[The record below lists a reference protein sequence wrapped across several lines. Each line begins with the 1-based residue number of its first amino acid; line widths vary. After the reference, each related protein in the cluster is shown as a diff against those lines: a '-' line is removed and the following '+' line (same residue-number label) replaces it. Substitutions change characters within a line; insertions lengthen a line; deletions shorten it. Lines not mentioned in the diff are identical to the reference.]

1 MAFCKNHN
9 HLYFDNLRRTDK
21 AEAVLCLIHA
31 TYQAKINNGNKE
43 DIIRLLKSAYELF
56 SFTSGTYTGESS
68 SQFASQYTIGHE
80 LGIWINSN
88 LDLCSLA
95 LKVAKNEITVTDYFD
110 IFFLNYIQPIDN
122 KIVHPLYETLKYA
135 KEKKQMTISKKD
147 LKVIFSFASNKND
160 NNINGMFNMFIGS
173 SYFFKI
179 DNQTMKICYPL
190 DDILECCNMEYIDAD
205 VNDLSMYFS
214 DLNTYVS
221 YLTDDH
227 RSLKLIEDK
236 FNLKNKDISHYSRD
250 HGVNG
255 YNKIY
260 YGIPGCGKSYKIKKD
275 LESKNI
281 PQENIFRTTFYLDY
295 SNSDFVGQILPKVEG
310 EDVKYEYNPG
320 PFTKALTRA
329 FNTDDMVY
337 LIIEEINRGN
347 AAAIF
352 GDLFQLLDRKK
363 DDDGYGSSGE
373 SEYPITNE
381 FLENY
386 LKKNVDDGYDKGVI
400 YIPNNLTILA
410 TMNTSDQNVFPLDTA
425 FKRRWDMERVEGD
438 INDCEFKDYYIPYTE
453 ITWQNFQEEVNK
465 KISESSLNGLITE
478 DKQLGPWFANKD
490 MFVKEEKQSSREKL
504 EKFVYNVMDYIYN
517 DVCKFEKE
525 GWFTG
530 EVSFS
535 DICKSIL
542 KYPDSDEQNID
553 KDLCLTF
560 LKKYTDNKDS
570 SND

>member
-1 MAFCKNHN
+1 M
-9 HLYFDNLRRTDK
+9 
-21 AEAVLCLIHA
+21 
-31 TYQAKINNGNKE
+31 KIY
-43 DIIRLLKSAYELF
+43 IR
-56 SFTSGTYTGESS
+56 
-68 SQFASQYTIGHE
+68 
-80 LGIWINSN
+80 
-88 LDLCSLA
+88 
-95 LKVAKNEITVTDYFD
+95 
-110 IFFLNYIQPIDN
+110 
-122 KIVHPLYETLKYA
+122 
-135 KEKKQMTISKKD
+135 
-147 LKVIFSFASNKND
+147 
-160 NNINGMFNMFIGS
+160 
-173 SYFFKI
+173 KI
-179 DNQTMKICYPL
+179 DNQAINKQISILNDTVKSFFDGMSEVRIQGKKSGFIGNVSILLATDPRLGKDIKKIIEKEGGMRIGNLMAITKLKRKYLLEILTPQDSEYKILL
-190 DDILECCNMEYIDAD
+190 DMFEENERHLEIIKDD
-205 VNDLSMYFS
+205 TQFNDYSNS
-214 DLNTYVS
+214 
-221 YLTDDH
+221 
-227 RSLKLIEDK
+227 
-236 FNLKNKDISHYSRD
+236 KNK
-250 HGVNG
+250 G

-260 YGIPGCGKSYKIKKD
+260 YGIPGCGKSYKIKKE
-275 LESKNI
+275 LEGKHV

-329 FNTDDMVY
+329 FNTNDMVY

-347 AAAIF
+347 AGAIF

-363 DDDGYGSSGE
+363 DDDGYGPSGE

-400 YIPNNLTILA
+400 YIPNNLTIFA

-530 EVSFS
+530 EVSFAE
-535 DICKSIL
+535 ICRSIL
-542 KYPDSDEQNID
+542 KYPDDQNID
-553 KDLCLTF
+553 KDLCLAF
-560 LKKYTDNKDS
+560 LKKYTDNKE
-570 SND
+570 SNDDQS